1 MGVFWDSYGIDG
13 IYIGKP
19 WKNGDFTKKVKDEDS
34 HEIYRVDLMI
44 AKLTYYL
51 INVWVYG

>member
-13 IYIGKP
+13 IYMGKP

-51 INVWVYG
+51 INVWV